1 MDAELQAQ
9 NFADFDSAAY
19 FPQPLILP
27 TSLPLRLPPSPHSPS
42 LVSSLPLFTFLQ
54 TRVGAHYEGIS
65 WLERLRYKKECLT
78 SSVSLSGFNYCR
90 QALSR
95 LHQASITSNAF
106 LFELWERGARSHCR
120 FSMPP
125 PLSATLPVHI
135 RLHEIRIVP
144 FCLAHSLVLSAP
156 SDLIPKESN
165 FALTQNSRSKHQ
177 SPDFMAFVGIRR
189 SVQNKPR
196 RGILL
201 VREEGDYSEPVQ
213 ISSADSLSLSHALFL
228 CT

>member
-1 MDAELQAQ
+1 MKGYHGSNVSDTKK
-9 NFADFDSAAY
+9 SASH
-19 FPQPLILP
+19 PL
-27 TSLPLRLPPSPHSPS
+27 SRS
-42 LVSSLPLFTFLQ
+42 LVSITADRPYRDCIKPALHPTLSYSNCGSREHVPTADSACRRLSPRPFLYTFVSMKYASSLF
-54 TRVGAHYEGIS
+54 
-65 WLERLRYKKECLT
+65 
-78 SSVSLSGFNYCR
+78 VSLTH
-90 QALSR
+90 L
-95 LHQASITSNAF
+95 
-106 LFELWERGARSHCR
+106 
-120 FSMPP
+120 
-125 PLSATLPVHI
+125 
-135 RLHEIRIVP
+135 
-144 FCLAHSLVLSAP
+144 LSAP